1 VAGELAGLSD
11 GAMPEIPPGAPGAA
25 AGSAAA
31 PEEPYPISQAAGTSG
46 AGTAGTATRGAG
58 AAATSRRGG
67 AVLLAVLG
75 AAVIVAVILILS
87 GGSSGKKAGTTGTSA
102 SSKSGSGPKEEGRFP
117 LHAPP
122 GSASKGTVEILSEGG
137 KRAFYIQAVRL
148 PQTRGF
154 FYAVWLYNSPT
165 SAVPLSK
172 APPVGKSHRLAGAAL
187 LPNNAGDYREILL
200 TRETDTRPKHPG
212 HVMLRGA
219 FKVSG

>member
-1 VAGELAGLSD
+1 V
-11 GAMPEIPPGAPGAA
+11 PQ
-25 AGSAAA
+25 
-31 PEEPYPISQAAGTSG
+31 EPYPISQAGGTSG
-46 AGTAGTATRGAG
+46 ASTAGTAPRGPG
-58 AAATSRRGG
+58 SAATSRRGG

-87 GGSSGKKAGTTGTSA
+87 GGSSGKKAGTTSAA